1 MMRGRGQCPRPAR
14 WLTGPRLA
22 GETGGALG
30 LTPKSSVVTT
40 AVIQAGARLP
50 LMVAAWHAIAVSRP
64 IAEAGTGT
72 PGAGPG
78 GRLSTWNRLR
88 QPGALARPGR
98 RELRPVPGA
107 CPPRARRP
115 GRETPRLHVERGVPA
130 ALRGRP

>member
-72 PGAGPG
+72 PGAAGVCPQPAAVSADASAAAPA
-78 GRLSTWNRLR
+78 STTPDRR
-88 QPGALARPGR
+88 PDRRPGR
-98 RELRPVPGA
+98 RAWWQAEHMES
-107 CPPRARRP
+107 PP
-115 GRETPRLHVERGVPA
+115 
-130 ALRGRP
+130 